1 MSTMLTSWLLL
12 THTDAHLH
20 HPQQGPSCLNLRQT
34 SKIHCNHHVCPF
46 SIPTKIS
53 LHVVNESNYLLLI
66 PWMWKA
72 YCSFS
77 CIQTLPTCRHTAQ
90 PMCIPIPPIT
100 ETLKCRA
107 HFFLIFCTCCQN
119 SCQKLWGKTISQ
131 NALCKDTDCTYVHP
145 WAENLSIT
153 CITPL

>member
-1 MSTMLTSWLLL
+1 MTMTVMSTMLTSWLLL

-72 YCSFS
+72 YCGFS

-100 ETLKCRA
+100 ETLKCCA

-119 SCQKLWGKTISQ
+119 SCLKSTQQQYIRVIKWHWYMC
-131 NALCKDTDCTYVHP
+131 N
-145 WAENLSIT
+145 
-153 CITPL
+153 